1 MSFEEAYGYYAHDDP
16 SSFQAGSSM
25 GGGFYYPLGMTS
37 YGPQV
42 GTSHGPQ
49 VGPSSSAWFGYENL
63 IMRSI
68 MDLSTQISN
77 LSLRQQEMNTNLEH
91 NFDLTQQTWG
101 MTSSLQYD
109 VSHMYQHYPQQE
121 YPDQEED

>member
-1 MSFEEAYGYYAHDDP
+1 
-16 SSFQAGSSM
+16 M
-25 GGGFYYPLGMTS
+25 GGGFYYPPGMTS

-42 GTSHGPQ
+42 GTSHGLQ
-49 VGPSSSAWFGYENL
+49 VGPSSSARFGYENL

-68 MDLSTQISN
+68 ADLSTQISN

-91 NFDLTQQTWG
+91 NFDLMQRTWG

-109 VSHMYQHYPQQE
+109 VSHMYQLYPQQE